1 MPDIETWQDPNFAQ
15 WDIRSHEFLKRKGV
29 SDEAIRL
36 GVGTNVSYG
45 YSEYEMSV
53 LMYFQIDRVGKINMS
68 LGDGGG
74 AKASEGGN

>member
-1 MPDIETWQDPNFAQ
+1 M
-15 WDIRSHEFLKRKGV
+15 

-36 GVGTNVSYG
+36 GVGTNVSYS
-45 YSEYEMSV
+45 YSEYEISV

-74 AKASEGGN
+74 TKASEGGN

>member
-1 MPDIETWQDPNFAQ
+1 M
-15 WDIRSHEFLKRKGV
+15 

-36 GVGTNVSYG
+36 GVGTNVSYS
-45 YSEYEMSV
+45 YSEYEISV
-53 LMYFQIDRVGKINMS
+53 LMYFQIDPVGKINMS